1 MKENI
6 LEKYSM
12 EEIWNA
18 IGILED
24 GLDIGCIDI
33 SNIPDK
39 VEMAVVKESLRLFK
53 NKYKFNQ
60 GS

>member
-6 LEKYSM
+6 LEKYRR
-12 EEIWNA
+12 EELWAA

-33 SNIPDK
+33 STIPDK
-39 VEMAVVKESLRLFK
+39 VELDVVKEALRLFK
-53 NKYKFNQ
+53 NKYKFN
-60 GS
+60 